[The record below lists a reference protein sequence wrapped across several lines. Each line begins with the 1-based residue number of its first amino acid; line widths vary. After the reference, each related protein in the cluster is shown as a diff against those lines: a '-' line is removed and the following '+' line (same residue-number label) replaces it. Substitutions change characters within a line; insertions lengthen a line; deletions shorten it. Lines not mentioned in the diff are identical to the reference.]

1 MTVVAADIKA
11 LLDVSASAGINSATY
26 TANIARSLGLV
37 TDVADTLS
45 SADQKDHAVA
55 AMAAWLCYGAYTE
68 GISQELGN
76 ISIADKVKL
85 NHFRSVAEFFINR
98 ISLEAVDL
106 SMTNVAKETLIG
118 MDPSISS
125 MTTTEIYTQGNDE

>member
-1 MTVVAADIKA
+1 MTVVAADVKA
-11 LLDVSASAGINSATY
+11 LLDISASAGINSATY
-26 TANIARSLGLV
+26 TANIARSLALV
-37 TDVADTLS
+37 TDVADTS
-45 SADQKDHAVA
+45 STADQKDHATA

-106 SMTNVAKETLIG
+106 SMTNVANETLIG

-125 MTTTEIYTQGNDE
+125 MTTSEQFDQG